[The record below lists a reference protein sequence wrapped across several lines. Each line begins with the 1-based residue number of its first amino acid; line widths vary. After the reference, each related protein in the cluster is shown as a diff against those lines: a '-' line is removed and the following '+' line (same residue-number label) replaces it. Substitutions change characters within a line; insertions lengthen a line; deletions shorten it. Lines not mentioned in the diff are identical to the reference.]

1 MGWLGINKDITSWEL
16 YKDGKTFRVFMHL
29 LLTCNYSST
38 QWDDICIDRGELVTS
53 LSHLCDDLGMSKHT
67 LLNALSVLEDAGE
80 IIKKSDQKRT
90 YIRIVNYD
98 YWTHMFVDSD
108 YQKSDGA
115 KNAQDAEPSVQKLHH
130 SSAKNAPVQCKN
142 YTTVVQK
149 LHRSGA
155 KIAHNITNKTN
166 KTKKEQNNTLIKPC
180 ESEMSDFLKSKGFEG
195 ISRDVYDACDAFG
208 FEKIGNWRAFCLKVA
223 RTKMNEPVKQAP
235 IDKPKPKPKATV
247 TQKEKDEFLHL
258 MEGLGN

>member
-16 YKDGKTFRVFMHL
+16 YKDGKTFRVFVHL
-29 LLTCNYSST
+29 LLTSNYSST
-38 QWDDICIDRGELVTS
+38 QWDDTYIDRGELITS

-115 KNAQDAEPSVQKLHH
+115 EIAPSTEISVQKLHH
-130 SSAKNAPVQCKN
+130 SSAKIPPHQCKN
-142 YTTVVQK
+142 STDVVQK

-166 KTKKEQNNTLIKPC
+166 KTRKEQNNTLKKPC

-195 ISRDVYDACDAFG
+195 ISREVYDACDAFG
-208 FEKIGNWRAFCLKVA
+208 FEKIGNWRAFSLKVA
-223 RTKMNEPVKQAP
+223 RTKMNEPVKHAP
-235 IDKPKPKPKATV
+235 KDKPKQKATV
-247 TQKEKDEFLHL
+247 TQKEKEDFLHL
-258 MEGLGN
+258 MEGLGS